1 MVGQTLRFKELLI
14 LSFRTFR
21 TKPQRAFLTIMG
33 MSIGIAT
40 VLLLV
45 SLGYDLQYIL
55 IGKLMTTEDSLV
67 TMEVTY
73 PTESNLLIKSDYLES
88 LKKYEDVAE
97 ISPVAQFPGEI
108 SASDT
113 SKLLTETKI
122 IEPSYFRLS
131 GTLPTLG
138 KPIEQATDTG
148 TVVSSQML
156 LALGLAVDE
165 TMIGKM
171 FNLKVYYQ
179 DENTNTSDEAVS
191 NSDIAVKGIISDEAM
206 APTAIVFASTLSKAP
221 PFYRSI
227 LVKAKSVEVLE
238 RLRDKLLNEGFLVSA
253 RIDLITQARKITNI
267 ITITLG
273 VFGITALIV
282 SAIGMFNTMLV
293 GFLERIYEVGILKS
307 IGATDFDVRNLF
319 LLESSIMGFFGGA
332 GGVLIG
338 FVLGKILNSSLSFF
352 ATRFG
357 GDSFDLFVSPLWFI
371 GLIMV
376 FSVIIGLASGWWPA
390 HRAAGL
396 SPKEAFTKS

>member
-1 MVGQTLRFKELLI
+1 MLGQTLRFKELLS

-21 TKPQRAFLTIMG
+21 TKPQRAILTIMG

-45 SLGYDLQYIL
+45 SLGYGLQYIL

-67 TMEVTY
+67 TMEVAY
-73 PTESNLLIKSDYLES
+73 PTESSMLIKSSYLET
-88 LKKYEDVAE
+88 LKTYPDVAE
-97 ISPVAQFPGEI
+97 ISAIAQFPGEI

-113 SKLLTETKI
+113 SKLLIEAKI

-131 GTLPTLG
+131 GTLPSIG
-138 KPIEQATDTG
+138 KLITDDKG

-156 LALGLAVDE
+156 LALGLPTDE
-165 TMIGKM
+165 TMLEKP
-171 FNLKVYYQ
+171 FSLKVYYQ
-179 DENTNTSDEAVS
+179 DDVTNTTEES
-191 NSDIAVKGIISDEAM
+191 NSNSEIPIKGIISDETM
-206 APTAIVFASTLSKAP
+206 APTAIIFSSTLSKAP

-227 LVKAKSVEVLE
+227 LVKAKSVDVLE
-238 RLRDKLLNEGFLVSA
+238 ALRDKLLNEGFLVSA

-267 ITITLG
+267 ITIILG
-273 VFGITALIV
+273 VFGITALVV

-307 IGATDFDVRNLF
+307 IGATDHDVRNLF
-319 LLESSIMGFFGGA
+319 LLESSMMGFFGGA
-332 GGVLIG
+332 GGVIIG
-338 FVLGKILNSSLSFF
+338 FGIGKILNYSLSFF

-357 GDSFDLFVSPLWFI
+357 GTSFNLFVSPLWFI

-376 FSVIIGLASGWWPA
+376 FSILIGLVSGWWPA

-396 SPKEAFTKS
+396 SPKEAFTKR

>member
-1 MVGQTLRFKELLI
+1 MQGKTLRFKELLT

-45 SLGYDLQYIL
+45 SLGYGLQYIL

-67 TMEVTY
+67 TMEISY
-73 PTESNLLIKSDYLES
+73 PTESNTLIKSDYLEK
-88 LKKYEDVAE
+88 LKEYENVAE
-97 ISPVAQFPGEI
+97 ISPIAQFPGEV
-108 SASDT
+108 STTNT
-113 SKLLTETKI
+113 SKLLTEIKI

-131 GTLPTLG
+131 GSLPDIG
-138 KPIEQATDTG
+138 KPVEDING

-156 LALGLAVDE
+156 LALGLATDE
-165 TMIGKM
+165 TMLGEL

-179 DENTNTSDEAVS
+179 DEKTNTSEEANS
-191 NSDIAVKGIISDEAM
+191 NLQIPIKGIISDETM
-206 APTAIVFASTLSKAP
+206 APTAIVFASALSKPP

-227 LVKAKSVEVLE
+227 LVKAKNVDVLE
-238 RLRDKLLNEGFLVSA
+238 SLRDKLFNEGFLVSA
-253 RIDLITQARKITNI
+253 KIDLITQARKITNI
-267 ITITLG
+267 ITIILG
-273 VFGITALIV
+273 VFGITALVV
-282 SAIGMFNTMLV
+282 SSIGMFNTMLV

-307 IGATDFDVRNLF
+307 IGATDYDVRNLF
-319 LLESSIMGFFGGA
+319 LLEASIMGFFGGA
-332 GGVLIG
+332 GGVFIG
-338 FVLGKILNSSLSFF
+338 FTLGKILNYGLSFF

-357 GDSFDLFVSPLWFI
+357 GTSFNLFVSPLWFV

-376 FSVIIGLASGWWPA
+376 FSIIIGLLSGWWPA

-396 SPKEAFTKS
+396 SPKEAFTKR

>member
-1 MVGQTLRFKELLI
+1 MAGQTLKFKELLV

-45 SLGYDLQYIL
+45 SLGYGLQYIL

-73 PTESNLLIKSDYLES
+73 PTESSLLIKNDYLET

-97 ISPVAQFPGEI
+97 ISPIAQFPGEI
-108 SASDT
+108 SAQDT
-113 SKLLTETKI
+113 SKLLIETRI

-131 GTLPTLG
+131 GTLPSIG
-138 KPIEQATDTG
+138 KPIENDAG

-156 LALGLAVDE
+156 LALGLPIDE
-165 TMIGKM
+165 TMLGKL
-171 FNLKVYYQ
+171 FNLKVYFQ
-179 DENTNTSDEAVS
+179 DEKTNTTDES
-191 NSDIAVKGIISDEAM
+191 NSNTEIPIKGIISDETM
-206 APTAIVFASTLSKAP
+206 APTAIVFASALSKPP

-227 LVKAKSVEVLE
+227 LVKAKNVDVLE

-267 ITITLG
+267 ITIVLG
-273 VFGITALIV
+273 VFGITALVV

-319 LLESSIMGFFGGA
+319 LLEASMMGFFGGA
-332 GGVLIG
+332 GGVFIG
-338 FVLGKILNSSLSFF
+338 FTLGKVFNYSLSFF

-357 GDSFDLFVSPLWFI
+357 GASFNLFVSPLWFI

-376 FSVIIGLASGWWPA
+376 FSVLIGLVSGWWPA

-396 SPKEAFTKS
+396 SPKEAFTKR